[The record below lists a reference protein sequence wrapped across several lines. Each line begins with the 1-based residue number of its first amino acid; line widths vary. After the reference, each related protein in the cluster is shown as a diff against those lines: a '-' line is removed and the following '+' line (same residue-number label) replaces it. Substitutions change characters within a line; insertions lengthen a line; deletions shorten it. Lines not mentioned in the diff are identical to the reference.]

1 MSSFKASAIWEIG
14 QDEVFLDVRT
24 PAEYERGHIPGAL
37 NLPLFSNE
45 ERAEVGTLYKQ
56 VNPEVAFLKG
66 LEFAGAK
73 MRWYVEEA
81 LRLAPAK
88 KVRLHC
94 WRGGQRSGSLAWLL
108 RQAGFD
114 VLTLEGGYKAY
125 RQYILEKMAAPWH
138 QLIILGGYTGS
149 GKTGILQAIQSAGEY
164 VVDLEALAHHKGSS
178 FGAIGEK
185 PQPTIEQFENDLF
198 DALRK
203 IPDGARLWLEDESRS
218 IGKVYL
224 PDDFWQL
231 MAQSTII
238 KLEVP
243 LPRRV
248 RQLVEGYADY
258 PQADLID
265 AFTRLQKKLGGQH
278 LKAAIEALD
287 AGDYAR
293 AAEIALVYY
302 DKAYQHSIERKTRC
316 PLILPHQ
323 VENQS
328 AEEIAAEL
336 IDLANSRISY

>member
-1 MSSFKASAIWEIG
+1 LSSFKADAIWEIG

-66 LEFAGAK
+66 LEFAGAR

-94 WRGGQRSGSLAWLL
+94 WRGGQRSGSLTWLL
-108 RQAGFD
+108 RQAGFE

-125 RQYILEKMAAPWH
+125 RQFILEKMASPWH

-149 GKTGILQAIQSAGEY
+149 DKTGILQAIQSAGEY

-178 FGAIGEK
+178 FGALGEH

-198 DALRK
+198 EALRK

-224 PDDFWQL
+224 PDGFWQL
-231 MAQSTII
+231 KCQTPII
-238 KLEVP
+238 KIEVP
-243 LPRRV
+243 LRRRV
-248 RQLVEGYADY
+248 QQLVEGYAAY
-258 PQADLID
+258 PKTDLVD

-278 LKAAIEALD
+278 LKAAVEALD
-287 AGDYAR
+287 ADDYAR

-302 DKAYQHSIERKTRC
+302 DKAYQHSIDRKTRC
-316 PLILPHQ
+316 PLILPHP
-323 VENQS
+323 VEDQS

-336 IDLANSRISY
+336 IDLANSRISC